1 MKKLSTRIKKISL
14 VRKAAAVAFMAVV
27 FYMTA
32 FTSMAAEGTI
42 TAETANIRKETSTD
56 SEVVGSTV
64 KGKKLIFWKQSKTVR
79 ELYGIKLPFQAADM
93 GISEVTA

>member
-64 KGKKLIFWKQSKTVR
+64 KGKKIDILEAVKDSSGTVWYKVAISGGG
-79 ELYGIKLPFQAADM
+79 YG
-93 GISEVTA
+93 